1 MTVERHFLGWDG
13 PVTERVRQFL
23 LPSQLSGPVDLE
35 SHLIVAPTRQAG
47 RRLREALAMHCA
59 GQNTALLS
67 PRVVTPAFFLHSEH
81 APGRVANQAETT
93 AVLIDVLMKADLSQY
108 SAFFPTRAPEQSF
121 TWAMHTGG
129 LLQRLRDTLA
139 DGGHRIADI
148 YARHSSILEEQ
159 ERWENMARLE
169 AAYLVGLG
177 ELGLEDACDN
187 MIRQA
192 EQPELPEGVERIVV
206 ASVPDPTPLTLR
218 VLEQLSSRVALDI
231 LVHAPESMADFFDE
245 WGRPVTERWIDS
257 EITIPNPQ
265 SNVILTGSPMS
276 QSRKVVELMAE
287 GSHRFGPADIA
298 IGVPNSEITPFLM
311 ADLGDRHLI
320 AFDPAG
326 KSMTDHPLYRLLES
340 FHALATERTYAS
352 FSAFLRHV
360 DVLTFLSRKHR
371 ISPRWLLQD
380 LDEFQN
386 QHLPLGIE
394 DIAGRLLP
402 EG

>member
-67 PRVVTPAFFLHSEH
+67 PRVVTPAFFLRSDH

-93 AVLIDVLMKADLSQY
+93 AVWIDVLMKADLNQY
-108 SAFFPTRAPEQSF
+108 SAFFPARTPEQSF

-139 DGGHRIADI
+139 DGGHSIAHI
-148 YARHSSILEEQ
+148 YARHGSILEEQ
-159 ERWENMARLE
+159 ERWQDMARLE
-169 AAYLVGLG
+169 AAYLAGLG

-218 VLEQLSSRVALDI
+218 VLEQLCLPIRL
-231 LVHAPESMADFFDE
+231 DFF
-245 WGRPVTERWIDS
+245 
-257 EITIPNPQ
+257 
-265 SNVILTGSPMS
+265 
-276 QSRKVVELMAE
+276 
-287 GSHRFGPADIA
+287 
-298 IGVPNSEITPFLM
+298 
-311 ADLGDRHLI
+311 
-320 AFDPAG
+320 
-326 KSMTDHPLYRLLES
+326 
-340 FHALATERTYAS
+340 
-352 FSAFLRHV
+352 
-360 DVLTFLSRKHR
+360 
-371 ISPRWLLQD
+371 
-380 LDEFQN
+380 
-386 QHLPLGIE
+386 
-394 DIAGRLLP
+394 RLLP
-402 EG
+402 ELFDAVEFGLNL